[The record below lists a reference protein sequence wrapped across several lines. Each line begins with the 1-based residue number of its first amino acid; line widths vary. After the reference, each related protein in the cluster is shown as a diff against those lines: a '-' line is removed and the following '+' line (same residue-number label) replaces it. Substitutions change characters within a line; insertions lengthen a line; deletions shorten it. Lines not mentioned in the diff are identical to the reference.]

1 MGSSAHWL
9 LYRTVV
15 LDPRAQESVDLEL
28 SKNTRFAELWRA
40 VEWLLARTP
49 EAGMPRLG
57 TNPDKF
63 LVCVI
68 SRDRVVE
75 IQGLPELWIL
85 YSYTQDEVL
94 IHAVSLGALG
104 EE

>member
-1 MGSSAHWL
+1 MGSGAHWL
-9 LYRTVV
+9 QYRTVV

-28 SKNTRFAELWRA
+28 SKNTRFDELWRA

-49 EAGMPRLG
+49 EAGKPRLG
-57 TNPDKF
+57 TSPDKF

-68 SRDRVVE
+68 SRDRLVE
-75 IQGLPELWIL
+75 IPGLPELWVI
-85 YSYTQDEVL
+85 YSYTQDEVQ
-94 IHAVSLGALG
+94 IHAVALGAIG